1 MVTPIEEQLRDE
13 LRVLKDCHN
22 QVCQQL
28 VEEQEKNEKLEV
40 RLKTLLDFVE
50 NFTQHVNRLIMAEN
64 YRLSVKVQ
72 GVNDLLND
80 LYEAIDENYA
90 KASKRKKEIDIAC
103 AYAQLQ
109 LITEII
115 DEVEKI

>member
-28 VEEQEKNEKLEV
+28 VEEQEENEKLEA
-40 RLKTLLDFVE
+40 RLKLLSDFTE
-50 NFTQHVNRLIMAEN
+50 DFTQQINRSVMAEN
-64 YRLSVKVQ
+64 HILSVKVQ

-80 LYEAIDENYA
+80 LYEAINENYT
-90 KASKRKKEIDIAC
+90 KTLKRKKETAIAC

-115 DEVEKI
+115 DEVERI

>member
-1 MVTPIEEQLRDE
+1 MCTPIEDQLRGQ

-50 NFTQHVNRLIMAEN
+50 NFTQHVNRSIMAEN
-64 YRLSVKVQ
+64 HILIENLHATNK
-72 GVNDLLND
+72 LLTD
-80 LYEAIDENYA
+80 LYEEINGNYIETLGRDDELA
-90 KASKRKKEIDIAC
+90 IAC
-103 AYAQLQ
+103 ADAQLQ
-109 LITEII
+109 LIKEII
-115 DEVEKI
+115 DKMEEI